1 MNNQI
6 KTYGILGFMVML
18 LGFATCEG
26 IKCNQKKKD
35 AHDAKEVVLT
45 DNVKATEKVFDE
57 ENPKYQSLLKKDRVK
72 DSLLNIQSVTI
83 AQLNYRLS
91 KRENTNTSNVA
102 SMLLEQ
108 VNDSID
114 KLQDKHSREL
124 YADFLNAKLKDSVH
138 INDSIIIANQR
149 TEIVQDS
156 ILNTEC
162 NITLN
167 DCQNANK
174 AKESLIE
181 FEKPKHPAW
190 LKFKTTMSSPYVW
203 VVTAVA
209 GLETWYIYLKNK

>member
-1 MNNQI
+1 MNLNIKQI
-6 KTYGILGFMVML
+6 GIWAATL
-18 LGFATCEG
+18 LILSLITCEG
-26 IKCNQKKKD
+26 VKCSQEKKD

-149 TEIVQDS
+149 TEIAQDS

-162 NITLN
+162 NITLQ

>member
-1 MNNQI
+1 MKNNI
-6 KTYGILGFMVML
+6 EFYGIIGFIVMII
-18 LGFATCEG
+18 GFSTCEG
-26 IKCNQKKKD
+26 IKCNQEKKD
-35 AHDAKEVVLT
+35 KHDAKEVVLT

-57 ENPKYQSLLKKDRVK
+57 ENPKYQSLLKENRRK
-72 DSLLNIQSVTI
+72 DSLSNLKDVII
-83 AQLNYRLS
+83 ATLNYRLS

-149 TEIVQDS
+149 TEIARDS